1 MKRPENDKWLDE
13 ALSEVIGSEKPRTDF
28 EQWKQRHPEAVE
40 MLTSRARS
48 KALTTKRP
56 LNIRNIIMKS
66 PITKLAVA
74 AVVVVAVLIGI
85 NQLGGSATSVVWGE
99 VVRNIEAS
107 PGFIYRMRQIY
118 NDKETGTREF
128 HMMVYG
134 SAEYGMRMDSYL
146 DPEFPIQTYATLSD
160 GAMTSVDHPNRTY
173 YRTALADDALAEI
186 ENMEPKEAV
195 REYLSAEY
203 TKLGRRTIE
212 GVEAEGIEIDRD
224 PSEAKANFQV
234 DSCVIQ
240 LWVAVDTGL
249 PILIE
254 VDTVGKDGTLEVHT
268 VQDNFQWNVELDASE
283 FEPNIPEDYTPMKV
297 EIDADGVSSYK
308 TTVKYDSQEVVGAK
322 LHKWRFVE
330 KHAEYYHLESEDG
343 QAGAT
348 IPESWADSPEHAVR
362 VMEELDLLKQQGNRK
377 LVRVSETEV
386 NGQLDSRYLIYEY
399 ALSDGQVIEDGDF
412 DPALTNTRTLV
423 GVRQEELS
431 RLLRERR
438 RQEEKGQELAT
449 TEERQVYGRVFTF
462 KKRRFVLS
470 DGTEVVFS
478 IGRLK

>member
-1 MKRPENDKWLDE
+1 MYKNKKVKQFLRNAPNVVFPKNLY
-13 ALSEVIGSEKPRTDF
+13 EKLRANITLTGTRR
-28 EQWKQRHPEAVE
+28 QKQIMVPGIWR
-40 MLTSRARS
+40 
-48 KALTTKRP
+48 
-56 LNIRNIIMKS
+56 IIMKS
-66 PITKLAVA
+66 RITKLAVA

-118 NDKETGTREF
+118 NEKETGTREF

-224 PSEAKANFQV
+224 PSEAKATFQV

-249 PILIE
+249 PILVE
-254 VDTVGKDGTLEVHT
+254 VDTVGKNGTLEVHT

-283 FEPNIPEDYTPMKV
+283 FEPNIPEDYTPMEV

-470 DGTEVVFS
+470 DGTEVIHS
-478 IGRLK
+478 IGRLKDD

>member
-1 MKRPENDKWLDE
+1 MRPAENIKRLVKNARIIINPEIKKTALKELIDE
-13 ALSEVIGSEKPRTDF
+13 LEKPKTIRSAGTKPNMWRT
-28 EQWKQRHPEAVE
+28 
-40 MLTSRARS
+40 
-48 KALTTKRP
+48 
-56 LNIRNIIMKS
+56 IMKS
-66 PITKLAVA
+66 PITKLAAA
-74 AVVVVAVLIGI
+74 AVIVIAVLIGM
-85 NQLGGSATSVVWGE
+85 NQLVGSAGSVAWGE

-107 PGFIYRMRQIY
+107 PGFVYRMKQTY
-118 NDKETGTREF
+118 NQQETGTIELN
-128 HMMVYG
+128 MMAYG
-134 SAEYGMRMDSYL
+134 SAQYGFRL
-146 DPEFPIQTYATLSD
+146 DGYNDEEVTIQTYATLSD

-249 PILIE
+249 PILVE

-283 FEPNIPEDYTPMKV
+283 FEPDIPEDYTQMEV
-297 EIDADGVSSYK
+297 EIDADGGASFK
-308 TTVKYDSQEVVGAK
+308 TTVKYDSKEVVGAK
-322 LHKWRFVE
+322 VHKWRFRD
-330 KHAEYYHLESEDG
+330 KHPERGYRLLSEDG
-343 QAGAT
+343 QSAT
-348 IPESWADSPEHAVR
+348 SIPESWADSPEHAVR
-362 VMEELDLLKQQGNRK
+362 VQEELDLQKQQGNRE
-377 LVRVSETEV
+377 LVAVTEIEV
-386 NGQLDSRYLIYEY
+386 NGQLDYRVLMYEHN
-399 ALSDGQVIEDGDF
+399 LSDGQTVRISDF
-412 DPALTNTRTLV
+412 DPDDTSQWTVINE
-423 GVRQEELS
+423 RQEELS
-431 RLLRERR
+431 QLLRERR

-470 DGTEVVFS
+470 DGTEVIHS
-478 IGRLK
+478 IGRLKDD

>member
-1 MKRPENDKWLDE
+1 MHKNKKVKQFLRNAPNVVFPKKLY
-13 ALSEVIGSEKPRTDF
+13 EKLRANITLTGTRR
-28 EQWKQRHPEAVE
+28 QKQIMVPGIWR
-40 MLTSRARS
+40 
-48 KALTTKRP
+48 
-56 LNIRNIIMKS
+56 IIMKS
-66 PITKLAVA
+66 RITKLAVA

-99 VVRNIEAS
+99 VVRNIEAN
-107 PGFIYRMRQIY
+107 PGFVYRMKQTH
-118 NDKETGTREF
+118 NQQETGTIELN
-128 HMMVYG
+128 MMAYG
-134 SAEYGMRMDSYL
+134 SAQYGFRL
-146 DPEFPIQTYATLSD
+146 DGYNDEEVTIQTYATLSD
-160 GAMTSVDHPNRTY
+160 GAMTAVDHPNRTY
-173 YRTALADDALAEI
+173 YRTALADDALAEL

-212 GVEAEGIEIDRD
+212 GIEAEGIEIDD
-224 PSEAKANFQV
+224 PSEAKATFQV

-249 PILIE
+249 PILVE
-254 VDTVGKDGTLEVHT
+254 VDTVGKNGTLEVHT

-283 FEPNIPEDYTPMKV
+283 FEPNIPEDYTPMEV

-377 LVRVSETEV
+377 LVRLSETKV

-470 DGTEVVFS
+470 DGTEVIHS
-478 IGRLK
+478 IGRLKDD

>member
-1 MKRPENDKWLDE
+1 
-13 ALSEVIGSEKPRTDF
+13 
-28 EQWKQRHPEAVE
+28 
-40 MLTSRARS
+40 
-48 KALTTKRP
+48 
-56 LNIRNIIMKS
+56 
-66 PITKLAVA
+66 
-74 AVVVVAVLIGI
+74 
-85 NQLGGSATSVVWGE
+85 
-99 VVRNIEAS
+99 
-107 PGFIYRMRQIY
+107 
-118 NDKETGTREF
+118 
-128 HMMVYG
+128 
-134 SAEYGMRMDSYL
+134 
-146 DPEFPIQTYATLSD
+146 
-160 GAMTSVDHPNRTY
+160 
-173 YRTALADDALAEI
+173 
-186 ENMEPKEAV
+186 
-195 REYLSAEY
+195 
-203 TKLGRRTIE
+203 
-212 GVEAEGIEIDRD
+212 
-224 PSEAKANFQV
+224 
-234 DSCVIQ
+234 
-240 LWVAVDTGL
+240 
-249 PILIE
+249 
-254 VDTVGKDGTLEVHT
+254 
-268 VQDNFQWNVELDASE
+268 
-283 FEPNIPEDYTPMKV
+283 MKV

-470 DGTEVVFS
+470 DGTEVIHS
-478 IGRLK
+478 IGRLKDD

>member
-1 MKRPENDKWLDE
+1 MKN
-13 ALSEVIGSEKPRTDF
+13 
-28 EQWKQRHPEAVE
+28 
-40 MLTSRARS
+40 
-48 KALTTKRP
+48 
-56 LNIRNIIMKS
+56 

-85 NQLGGSATSVVWGE
+85 NLLGGSATSVVWGE

-173 YRTALADDALAEI
+173 YRTALADDALAEL

-212 GVEAEGIEIDRD
+212 GIEAEGIEIDD
-224 PSEAKANFQV
+224 PSEAKATFQV

-249 PILIE
+249 PILVE
-254 VDTVGKDGTLEVHT
+254 VDTVGKNGTLEVHT

-283 FEPNIPEDYTPMKV
+283 FEPNIPEDYTPMEV

-330 KHAEYYHLESEDG
+330 KHAEYYHL
-343 QAGAT
+343 A
-348 IPESWADSPEHAVR
+348 
-362 VMEELDLLKQQGNRK
+362 
-377 LVRVSETEV
+377 
-386 NGQLDSRYLIYEY
+386 
-399 ALSDGQVIEDGDF
+399 
-412 DPALTNTRTLV
+412 
-423 GVRQEELS
+423 
-431 RLLRERR
+431 
-438 RQEEKGQELAT
+438 
-449 TEERQVYGRVFTF
+449 
-462 KKRRFVLS
+462 
-470 DGTEVVFS
+470 
-478 IGRLK
+478 